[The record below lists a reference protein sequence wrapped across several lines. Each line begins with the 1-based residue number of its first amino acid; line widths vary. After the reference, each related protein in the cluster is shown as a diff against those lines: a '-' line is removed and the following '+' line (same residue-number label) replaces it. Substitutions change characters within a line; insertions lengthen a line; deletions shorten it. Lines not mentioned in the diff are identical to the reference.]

1 MVDSMLIARSLS
13 TLHHD
18 TAPIHVCLPPRR
30 TWPAVVFLM
39 PTWAIL
45 KGFAYCL
52 PYPKICLMPVMFA
65 HISLTMYIGSVFI
78 WCIVSTIFAK
88 RNIHLRKYTPGSSD
102 ACMQLR
108 LLLSGR
114 HGPTAWVQ
122 KILYFTT
129 KTTYSNRRFD
139 LIDPNKWLI

>member
-1 MVDSMLIARSLS
+1 MLIARSLS

-52 PYPKICLMPVMFA
+52 PYPKICLISEMFA
-65 HISLTMYIGSVFI
+65 HISLTMYIGNVFI
-78 WCIVSTIFAK
+78 SWIVSTFFAK
-88 RNIHLRKYTPGSSD
+88 RNIHLRKYTFGSSD
-102 ACMQLR
+102 ICICVWHVVNNLFK
-108 LLLSGR
+108 LSRPQRFGFVEER
-114 HGPTAWVQ
+114 H
-122 KILYFTT
+122 KFSKSERFFS
-129 KTTYSNRRFD
+129 KTLN
-139 LIDPNKWLI
+139 I

>member
-1 MVDSMLIARSLS
+1 MLIARSLS

-45 KGFAYCL
+45 KGFVYCL
-52 PYPKICLMPVMFA
+52 PYPKICLMPEMFA

-78 WCIVSTIFAK
+78 SCIVSTIFAK
-88 RNIHLRKYTPGSSD
+88 RNIHLRKYTPCFSEINSD
-102 ACMQLR
+102 FSENPAFESG
-108 LLLSGR
+108 LSFSR
-114 HGPTAWVQ
+114 QITIFVN
-122 KILYFTT
+122 
-129 KTTYSNRRFD
+129 S
-139 LIDPNKWLI
+139 

>member
-1 MVDSMLIARSLS
+1 MLIARSLS

-52 PYPKICLMPVMFA
+52 PYPKICLMPEMFA
-65 HISLTMYIGSVFI
+65 HISLTMYIGSVFVS
-78 WCIVSTIFAK
+78 CIVSPIFAK
-88 RNIHLRKYTPGSSD
+88 RNVHLRKYT
-102 ACMQLR
+102 LR
-108 LLLSGR
+108 FSEQMHGR
-114 HGPTAWVQ
+114 TD
-122 KILYFTT
+122 
-129 KTTYSNRRFD
+129 RRLRRTNPWTNNFLD
-139 LIDPNKWLI
+139 RWSIAQHMCIKGDR